1 MYETSGKKHHHYTRV
16 ERVLNQLNR
25 THLSWI
31 DPTGSMTCRAV
42 KGNEHHSI
50 LRVFSL
56 NPLGGIPTMD
66 EAIFFVV
73 IGWSPCHGVWFSVYH
88 AAWMNSTGCRY
99 ILPGDGNALE
109 LRTTQPTSLGIRIWR
124 SIWCA
129 MARFSDQDQMDLV
142 LKQWHHVNG
151 TLNSLYSRL
160 QVLRA
165 IQHTLPSEFTGTNAW
180 YKSEKNRRD
189 KKKSQNISPAARWML

>member
-1 MYETSGKKHHHYTRV
+1 MR
-16 ERVLNQLNR
+16 
-25 THLSWI
+25 
-31 DPTGSMTCRAV
+31 P
-42 KGNEHHSI
+42 
-50 LRVFSL
+50 
-56 NPLGGIPTMD
+56 
-66 EAIFFVV
+66 FFVV

-189 KKKSQNISPAARWML
+189 KKSHKISHLLHVECCRTCWWKLWFQSFKLLIRTWKNDPS